1 MKKRKIWAGLAAAL
15 LLVSLTACGNQQANS
30 TDSNSSKQTQATSKT
45 TSNENTNQQS
55 SSTSS
60 QQETTLWNKQKD
72 QELAAFIN
80 KWAPTMHQSYQ
91 EYDGN
96 TPLKTSVGIAYPD
109 GLSREQVDGQSGMM
123 GWAPTGKGNYEYN
136 VVAIY
141 NYDGTEPPLPNR
153 ITYFFCFHDGKPVV
167 LVDQTRDGDPSA
179 HPTANQ
185 DVQSN
190 FTRIA
195 DEK

>member
-1 MKKRKIWAGLAAAL
+1 MSKKIWTGLAAAL
-15 LLVSLTACGNQQANS
+15 LLVFLAACGNQRANS

-45 TSNENTNQQS
+45 TSNENANQQS

-60 QQETTLWNKQKD
+60 QQETTPWNKQKD

-91 EYDGN
+91 KYDGN
-96 TPLKTSVGIAYPD
+96 TPLKTSVGITYPD
-109 GLSREQVDGQSGMM
+109 GLSREQVDGQSGVM
-123 GWAPTGKGNYEYN
+123 GWTPNGKGNYEYN